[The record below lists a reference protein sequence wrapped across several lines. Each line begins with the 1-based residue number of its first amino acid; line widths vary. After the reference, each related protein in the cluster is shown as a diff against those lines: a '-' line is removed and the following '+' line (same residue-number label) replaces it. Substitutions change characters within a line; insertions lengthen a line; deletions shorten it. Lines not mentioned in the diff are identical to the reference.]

1 MEILSERLR
10 ELSQKG
16 FRPAAA
22 ARLAASLD
30 TIARSLT
37 AAIRDQI
44 PAFTAS
50 GNPDVLPQLDA
61 HALDHL
67 TEIHRLIGGSNQPQ
81 LEFVRRHAARRAEQH
96 FPLEATLEAY
106 RCSQRLIAAWLR
118 NAAAGS
124 DATSAIDE
132 FVRDYVNTVSSIAT
146 AEYVKRTRQL
156 SEADADR
163 RSQLLTLLLAGYDES
178 DSRIARLLRGAGY
191 LEQRQAYC
199 VVLARPVNLQE
210 MDRPAR
216 ANRLLAAVRDAFS
229 TLNLRALYGLHNNHV
244 VAIVSITRRL
254 SGWTKPEAALA
265 KRIAWPLL
273 TLGNSVLAGVSAD
286 APSTALIPKALRE
299 AELALDTASARE
311 RVVSY
316 ADIPL
321 RKLLL
326 NLAEDK
332 VQSALPHW
340 TRDLTRADKKS
351 RGKLSATLQS
361 YGDADMNVLK
371 AAKSLKV
378 HPNTIYARMQ
388 KIRDI
393 TGQDPT
399 RFNALNELLLALDCV
414 REQP

>member
-1 MEILSERLR
+1 MAILSETLR
-10 ELSQKG
+10 ELSRKG

-30 TIARSLT
+30 TITRSLT
-37 AAIRDQI
+37 AAIRDEI

-61 HALDHL
+61 HAVDHL
-67 TEIHRLIGGSNQPQ
+67 TEIHRLIGGSMQPQ
-81 LEFVRRHAARRAEQH
+81 FEFVRRHAARRAEQH

-106 RCSQRLIAAWLR
+106 RRSERLIAAWLR
-118 NAAAGS
+118 NAATGS
-124 DATSAIDE
+124 DTLKAIDR
-132 FVRDYVNTVSSIAT
+132 FVHDYIHTVSGIAT

-156 SEADADR
+156 SEAEADR

-178 DSRIARLLRGAGY
+178 DGRIARLLRGAGY

-199 VVLARPVNLQE
+199 VVLTRPVNLQE
-210 MDRPAR
+210 MDRPTR

-229 TLNLRALYGLHNNHV
+229 SLNLRALYGLHNNHA

-254 SGWTKPEAALA
+254 SGWTQPEAALA

-273 TLGNSVLAGVSAD
+273 SLGNSVLAGVSAD

-326 NLAEDK
+326 NLAEDR
-332 VQSALPHW
+332 VQSALPGW
-340 TRDLTRADKKS
+340 TRELIRADEKS

-361 YGDADMNVLK
+361 YGDANMNVLK